1 MCTPWRAE
9 EGARFSGT
17 GVLADAGLGT
27 KHRPLRK
34 QRTLITAEPCLQP
47 TNFPDDCTLLAP
59 WRTGSQQLDSP
70 STVAPSFGLE

>member
-9 EGARFSGT
+9 EGA